1 MSPLEYGAWSWQSC
15 HQMETSH
22 LVFSWQTNCKSA
34 NQSGPFRQSF
44 EPNLTT
50 DVLLVRNDCKLQKTA
65 AYLFRYC
72 CCCQCFHTRFTL
84 SSLHIMSRVDIN
96 ILTRRSSMLSSGVG
110 ACLLLSRL
118 FGTARIKI
126 YGNKNLQSTYF
137 YSHWCNIYRVVPL
150 NPATITHQRIYF
162 LFCRPLP
169 LEQLRCGGRE
179 RGRGTVSPW
188 HS

>member
-15 HQMETSH
+15 HQMETPHQLS
-22 LVFSWQTNCKSA
+22 SWQTNCKSA
-34 NQSGPFRQSF
+34 NQSTHRCSAHK
-44 EPNLTT
+44 
-50 DVLLVRNDCKLQKTA
+50 NDCQLEKTFWRA

-72 CCCQCFHTRFTL
+72 YYQGYYCQWFHTTFTL

-169 LEQLRCGGRE
+169 LEQLRCGGGE
-179 RGRGTVSPW
+179 RGRAPC
-188 HS
+188 HHDIPNC